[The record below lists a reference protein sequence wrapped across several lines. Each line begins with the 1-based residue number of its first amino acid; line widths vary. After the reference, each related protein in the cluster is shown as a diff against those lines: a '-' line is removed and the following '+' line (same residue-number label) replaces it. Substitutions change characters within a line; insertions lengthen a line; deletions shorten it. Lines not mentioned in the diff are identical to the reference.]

1 MPPAPISGTGNPLIV
16 MSFFLP
22 KMMPTS
28 QIWCQLGSI
37 LGALGHPGV
46 HFGQCFEVLGLS
58 FRFGRAQGM
67 HKWIFQRFCVSFGI
81 HLEQFFESLEALGAY
96 FEGV

>member
-1 MPPAPISGTGNPLIV
+1 
-16 MSFFLP
+16 
-22 KMMPTS
+22 MPTF

-81 HLEQFFESLEALGAY
+81 HLEQFFEPLEALGVY
-96 FEGV
+96 FERLLLRVVFLQLLKGLRLRK